1 MEQKFRVHHILCTS
15 LYEGKGYSG
24 TFCENMTAIVEWLQ
38 SHRDEPL
45 ELVAEPDMICA
56 GCPNRTAANECEQ
69 DDNHVAKKDR
79 LLLTVLG
86 LEEGG
91 SYTYRELCERTLD
104 KMTEKAFL
112 ESCGGC
118 YWRKQGLCRYE
129 NLVAQL
135 KLNASSY

>member
-38 SHRDEPL
+38 SHKDKPL
-45 ELVAEPDMICA
+45 TLVAEPDMICEN
-56 GCPNRTAANECEQ
+56 CPNQTENNECEQ
-69 DDNHVAKKDR
+69 DANHVAEKDR
-79 LLLTVLG
+79 QLLTVLQ

-91 SYTYRELCERTLD
+91 SYTYRELCERALD
-104 KMTEKAFL
+104 RMTEEAFL
-112 ESCGGC
+112 KSCGRC

-135 KLNASSY
+135 KLNASSC